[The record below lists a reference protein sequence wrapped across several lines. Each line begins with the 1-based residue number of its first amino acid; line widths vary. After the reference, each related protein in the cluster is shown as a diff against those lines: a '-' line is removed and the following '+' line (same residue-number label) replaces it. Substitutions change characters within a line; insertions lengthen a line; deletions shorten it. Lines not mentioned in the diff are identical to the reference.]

1 MDQNQESEMPDA
13 DTEIAHVVSDLPS
26 DTDPFNDASLKETVD
41 HPKPSTSHDDQDTT
55 IDDPEVNTDQERMR
69 DIANQVKSIVEP
81 PQEAPEM
88 APPASAPA
96 KRGRGRPR
104 KHPLPTPKADGSANG
119 TPSTINPDDS
129 LSNDAPPTKRPRG
142 RPRKSVSTQSPSIVA
157 TPSRQ
162 TRRGS
167 MLAKSGPLSAGRR
180 DLRVPSSAGV
190 DSEED
195 IMSPSPSFTPINR
208 RRQRGVTFDDESANG
223 DLFGPNLKSKLRQA
237 LFEDAMENEG
247 GVNIPKDLARD
258 LHQHLGAGLPAPQ
271 GDLFIRSDLVQD
283 LRGLFD

>member
-1 MDQNQESEMPDA
+1 
-13 DTEIAHVVSDLPS
+13 
-26 DTDPFNDASLKETVD
+26 
-41 HPKPSTSHDDQDTT
+41 
-55 IDDPEVNTDQERMR
+55 MR

-88 APPASAPA
+88 ASPASAPA

-119 TPSTINPDDS
+119 TPSTTNLDDS

-142 RPRKSVSTQSPSIVA
+142 RPRKSDSTQSPSIVA

-167 MLAKSGPLSAGRR
+167 TLAKSGPLSAGRR
-180 DLRVPSSAGV
+180 DLRVPSPAGA
-190 DSEED
+190 DSEKD
-195 IMSPSPSFTPINR
+195 NMSPSPSFTPINR
-208 RRQRGVTFDDESANG
+208 RRKRAVTFDDESADG

-247 GVNIPKDLARD
+247 GVNIPKDLAQD
-258 LHQHLGAGLPAPQ
+258 LHQHLGADLPAPR
-271 GDLFIRSDLVQD
+271 GELFIRFDLVQD